1 MPTKLKRFKL
11 KRLLILILAIVLF
24 SGCVKQIAREE
35 TQQRDPREKASFQ
48 LTEEGRQ
55 LLEEDKPDQAIRLL
69 EQAIS
74 LNPDNGQCY
83 YYLAEAWLQKGNL
96 TQARQF
102 NSLAKNYLKNEKG
115 WNALVANQADKI
127 AGLEK

>member
-1 MPTKLKRFKL
+1 MQTKL
-11 KRLLILILAIVLF
+11 KRLLISILAVVLF

-35 TQQRDPREKASFQ
+35 TRQRDPREKASFQ

-83 YYLAEAWLQKGNL
+83 YYLAEAWLQKGIIG
-96 TQARQF
+96 QARQF
-102 NSLAKNYLKNEKG
+102 NSLAENYLKKDDR
-115 WNALVANQADKI
+115 WKTLVANQANRI
-127 AGLEK
+127 AGLEKK

>member
-1 MPTKLKRFKL
+1 MKRF
-11 KRLLILILAIVLF
+11 LIFALALVLF

-35 TQQRDPREKASFQ
+35 TPQRSPREKASLQ
-48 LTEEGRQ
+48 LTEEGRR
-55 LLEEDKPDQAIRLL
+55 LLEEDKPDRAIRSL

-83 YYLAEAWLQKGNL
+83 YYLAEAWIQKGNVSE
-96 TQARQF
+96 AKQF
-102 NSLAKNYLKNEKG
+102 NRLAKAYLVKDKS
-115 WNALVANQADKI
+115 WNARVANQADKI